1 MRKKQVSL
9 QAELPLEQRIRV
21 ADFLLLLITIDRR
34 LTLQA
39 KASKAA
45 KASQPKHKA
54 TTGTAADTA
63 KARDKG
69 SRSPRALFIY
79 FFKALTLISK
89 PTACKTVLSELKR
102 GFPALESILY
112 RFCLLRSVFSAK

>member
-1 MRKKQVSL
+1 MRRTHSSPNPIL
-9 QAELPLEQRIRV
+9 TSEERLRV

-34 LTLQA
+34 LTA
-39 KASKAA
+39 NKKAA
-45 KASQPKHKA
+45 KATKQSAIAKA
-54 TTGTAADTA
+54 TADKENA
-63 KARDKG
+63 HDIG
-69 SRSPRALFIY
+69 SRLSRALFIY
-79 FFKALTLISK
+79 FFRELTLISK